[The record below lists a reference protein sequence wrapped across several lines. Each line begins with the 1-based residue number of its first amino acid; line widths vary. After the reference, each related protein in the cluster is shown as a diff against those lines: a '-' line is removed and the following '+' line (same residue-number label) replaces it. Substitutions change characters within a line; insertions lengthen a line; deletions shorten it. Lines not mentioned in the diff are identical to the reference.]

1 MSTSDSSQSPLT
13 EAASTHGLRALG
25 FGTFFEEAWQNY
37 LREHPDCAAQPER
50 VTAEW
55 RGEYTLLGA
64 GPSRRAMLSGRLR
77 HELPDEALPCVGDWV
92 LAEASAERARIE
104 YVFARKGCFV
114 RKVAGNTS
122 NAQAIAANVDVAFIV
137 CSLLEESRDPFA
149 LSHAL
154 NPRRIARYLL
164 AASQAHARAIVL
176 MNKADL
182 RPNADVHAQ
191 TLSQALNGAEVLPV
205 SAETGHG
212 LARVHAVLEPGV
224 TAVLVGSSGVGK
236 SSLLNAL
243 AGHSAQLVG
252 SVRNSDAHGR
262 HTTTHRELF
271 LLPSGAVLIDTPGMR
286 EFGLYADDEAPS
298 VDSATL
304 ELIEKLAQSCRFR
317 DCKHQAEPGCAVRA
331 AVDAGELEAG
341 ALEQHAALLRELG
354 HQRERSVARKR
365 KEQQK
370 KAVSSDRART
380 PKRDRS

>member
-1 MSTSDSSQSPLT
+1 M
-13 EAASTHGLRALG
+13 
-25 FGTFFEEAWQNY
+25 
-37 LREHPDCAAQPER
+37 
-50 VTAEW
+50 
-55 RGEYTLLGA
+55 
-64 GPSRRAMLSGRLR
+64 
-77 HELPDEALPCVGDWV
+77 
-92 LAEASAERARIE
+92 
-104 YVFARKGCFV
+104 
-114 RKVAGNTS
+114 
-122 NAQAIAANVDVAFIV
+122 
-137 CSLLEESRDPFA
+137 
-149 LSHAL
+149 
-154 NPRRIARYLL
+154 
-164 AASQAHARAIVL
+164 
-176 MNKADL
+176 
-182 RPNADVHAQ
+182 
-191 TLSQALNGAEVLPV
+191 

-212 LARVHAVLEPGV
+212 LEGVHAVLEPGV

-370 KAVSSDRART
+370 KAVSGDRART